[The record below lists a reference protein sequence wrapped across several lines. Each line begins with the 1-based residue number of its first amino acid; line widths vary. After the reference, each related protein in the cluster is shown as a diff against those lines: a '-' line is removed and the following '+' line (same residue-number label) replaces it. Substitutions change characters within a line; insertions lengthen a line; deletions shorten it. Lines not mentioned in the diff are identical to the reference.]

1 MKCEMCDRGN
11 AEGVGIQCGK
21 YKVCV
26 LCIQQLI
33 HGRMIVLGRDK

>member
-1 MKCEMCDRGN
+1 MKCDMCGRGN

-26 LCIQQLI
+26 ICIQQLI
-33 HGRMIVLGRDK
+33 DDKMLGKG